1 MKRGILGFLF
11 LAASAALAIAE
22 VPIRNEQL
30 IWSVIASTVSDYAAT
45 FVPDT
50 SSTIYLIAGQDNI
63 LSTRKTL
70 LYWWPITEEWKPDT
84 ESLNILFP
92 GTLEVRDSRGNLRS
106 YPLEEYTYFNVKGE
120 YEKNWKILTGEA
132 ARAEI
137 QKYKALY
144 NQYFTDTEKYQA
156 DTASFEAEVQRLV
169 NAVQSLKDAGK
180 DFSAPLHRMQSLN
193 RPIAPVPPTDY
204 VVPPSDLQQGFI
216 VNLPAGRY
224 SILLRNPDGTLME
237 GSEKELVVDSRRRT
251 NGIGFEIIPSD
262 KWTRPV
268 ESMTPSSVI
277 YVNGTADLYVRPFF
291 EDEFND
297 LSYEKTA
304 NNQARGNPTI
314 QKWVRIQQVPHATV
328 VTAGPGDAQRTL
340 SEQPYYV
347 EQSSG
352 SSLGYTIIPWDPAGP
367 YKDQGPNLIAFR
379 VPLEKNA
386 RVVRLRTLDENGRSL
401 QGSDRQIRL
410 VAPLRAPALLV
421 VFAMLPLVLMSIV
434 LLARS
439 RSYGARP
446 SGEK

>member
-1 MKRGILGFLF
+1 MKRAILVFLF

-30 IWSVIASTVSDYAAT
+30 IWSVIASTVGDYTAT
-45 FVPDT
+45 FVPDS

-63 LSTRKTL
+63 LSARKTL

-92 GTLEVRDSRGNLRS
+92 GTLEVRDGRGNLRS
-106 YPLEEYTYFNVKGE
+106 YPLEEYTYFNIKGE
-120 YEKNWKILTGEA
+120 YEKNWKILTAEA

-156 DTASFEAEVQRLV
+156 DTAAFDAEVQRLV

-193 RPIAPVPPTDY
+193 RPVAPVPPADY

-268 ESMTPSSVI
+268 NSVTPSSVI

-297 LSYEKTA
+297 LSYEKTV

-328 VTAGPGDAQRTL
+328 VTAGPGGAQTTL

-347 EQSSG
+347 EQSPG
-352 SSLGYTIIPWDPAGP
+352 SSLG
-367 YKDQGPNLIAFR
+367 
-379 VPLEKNA
+379 
-386 RVVRLRTLDENGRSL
+386 
-401 QGSDRQIRL
+401 
-410 VAPLRAPALLV
+410 
-421 VFAMLPLVLMSIV
+421 
-434 LLARS
+434 
-439 RSYGARP
+439 
-446 SGEK
+446 